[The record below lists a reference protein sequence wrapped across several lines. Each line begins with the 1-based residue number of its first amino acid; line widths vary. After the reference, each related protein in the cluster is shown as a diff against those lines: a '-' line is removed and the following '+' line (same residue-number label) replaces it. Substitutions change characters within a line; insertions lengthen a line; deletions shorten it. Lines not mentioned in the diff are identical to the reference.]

1 MGVKALV
8 NEINLTP
15 TYPLYRDAIIEA
27 LRSGHS
33 FSWVG
38 VHLCKLGKLDDV
50 RGAINLWIQD
60 GQPLRWD
67 PADWEF
73 VSDGSALCRLLEDD
87 LI

>member
-8 NEINLTP
+8 NEVTLAP
-15 TYPLYRDAIIEA
+15 MYSLYRNAIVEA
-27 LRSGHS
+27 LRFGHS

-38 VHLCKLGKLDDV
+38 VHLCQLGDV

-73 VSDGSALCRLLEDD
+73 VSDGSAMSRLLEDD